1 MKARRNQPGS
11 YYPSYHNAENKNK
24 KNGAALQ
31 FVRGAMQLRTIDRIE
46 WISYEGLLPI
56 HVDGSSTSIQLI
68 RKYCL
73 YNEDEQ
79 GTLISN
85 TIDGD
90 STAIRLLHTES

>member
-1 MKARRNQPGS
+1 MFIKIADDKIVCNARLGTSIYRS
-11 YYPSYHNAENKNK
+11 
-24 KNGAALQ
+24 
-31 FVRGAMQLRTIDRIE
+31 DRIE

-56 HVDGSSTSIQLI
+56 HVDGSTSIQLI